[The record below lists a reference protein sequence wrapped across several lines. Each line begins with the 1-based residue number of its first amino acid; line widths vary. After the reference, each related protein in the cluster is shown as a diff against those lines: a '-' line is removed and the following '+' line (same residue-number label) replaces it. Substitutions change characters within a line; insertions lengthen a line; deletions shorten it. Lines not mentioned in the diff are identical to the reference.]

1 MNRLLVYTIIWTNL
15 TSQRRYIER
24 KESRNKIRHYIWC
37 HQYEILELAKL
48 IYIWQK
54 PDQLSLWLGLKQM
67 KAKKQERFLWHD
79 KKPIL
84 IRMVVIYT
92 VCIFKNSL
100 VSALKFASVVLVY
113 KEKREIQKEGNELM
127 FLKQLSRQLKKLTS
141 GSQKHI

>member
-1 MNRLLVYTIIWTNL
+1 
-15 TSQRRYIER
+15 
-24 KESRNKIRHYIWC
+24 
-37 HQYEILELAKL
+37 
-48 IYIWQK
+48 
-54 PDQLSLWLGLKQM
+54 
-67 KAKKQERFLWHD
+67 
-79 KKPIL
+79 
-84 IRMVVIYT
+84 MVVIYT